1 MFHFHRWVLAA
12 ALSFPMLA
20 QAGEIVVQG
29 FGSVEQAP
37 DMATITLGSQ
47 FAAKTADAALA
58 EVNESTASVLTTL
71 KAQGVEPRDIQT
83 SGLYLNPVWDDSYN
97 KHGARRI
104 RGYTAGNTVHIQV
117 RDLETLGTLLDQVVK
132 DGANSFNGLSFGLQ
146 DASDAQNEA
155 RRRAVQDARAKA
167 ELYAEAAGV
176 QLGKIISLNDG
187 VTSAPQPMFRE
198 MAAAVMSDAVPIA
211 EGEVST
217 SARVTISF
225 EIVE

>member
-12 ALSFPMLA
+12 ALSLPMLA

-104 RGYTAGNTVHIQV
+104 RGYSAGNTVHIQV
-117 RDLETLGTLLDQVVK
+117 RDLDTLGALLDQVVK

-155 RRRAVQDARAKA
+155 RRRAVLDARAKA

-187 VTSAPQPMFRE
+187 VASAPQPMFRE

-217 SARVTISF
+217 SARVSISF

>member
-12 ALSFPMLA
+12 ALSLPMLA

-29 FGSVEQAP
+29 YGSVEQAP
-37 DMATITLGSQ
+37 DLATITLGSQ

-58 EVNESTASVLTTL
+58 EVSESTASVLSTL
-71 KAQGVEPRDIQT
+71 KAQGIEPRDIQT

-104 RGYTAGNTVHIQV
+104 RGYSAGNTVHIQV
-117 RDLETLGTLLDQVVK
+117 RDLDMLGGLLDQVVK

-217 SARVTISF
+217 SARVSISF

>member
-12 ALSFPMLA
+12 ALSLPMLA

-29 FGSVEQAP
+29 YGSVEQAP

-58 EVNESTASVLTTL
+58 EVSESTASVLATL
-71 KAQGVEPRDIQT
+71 KAQGIEPRDIQT

-97 KHGARRI
+97 KHGVRRI
-104 RGYTAGNTVHIQV
+104 RGYSAGNTVHIQV
-117 RDLETLGTLLDQVVK
+117 RDLDMLGGLLDQVVK

-217 SARVTISF
+217 SARVSISF

>member
-12 ALSFPMLA
+12 ALSLPMLA

-29 FGSVEQAP
+29 YGSVEQAP

-58 EVNESTASVLTTL
+58 EVSESTASVLATL
-71 KAQGVEPRDIQT
+71 KAQGIEPRDIQT

-104 RGYTAGNTVHIQV
+104 RGYSAGNTVHIQV
-117 RDLETLGTLLDQVVK
+117 RDLDMLGGLLDQVVK

-217 SARVTISF
+217 SARVSISF